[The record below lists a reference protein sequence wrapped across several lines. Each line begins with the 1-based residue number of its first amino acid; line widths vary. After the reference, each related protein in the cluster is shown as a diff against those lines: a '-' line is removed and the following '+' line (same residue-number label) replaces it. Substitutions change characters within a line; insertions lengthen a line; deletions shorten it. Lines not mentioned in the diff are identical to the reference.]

1 MRTLA
6 RFVRSHWGTL
16 LFIAL
21 LFAGTNYVVRTK
33 RPPGSMTVIEA
44 QAMDMNQSGTPV
56 GSVPVA
62 TEEVHAQPFVPTV
75 TYTGSVVAY
84 NDTDIV
90 ARVEGWVVDMPV
102 YPGDRVQQGQLL
114 MRLDS
119 RERSARLQQAEAGA
133 VAARH
138 EREAMQ
144 REAEQMRAELEEA
157 QRKRDSTR
165 AMVERARR
173 ELESAR
179 QELEMARAEREEILA
194 EIQAVEASNAY
205 WQAEDARAENLLKA
219 GAIAKEERQRTQAE
233 AARARAELSQV
244 HIRLAKAEARVKQAQ
259 AMLDAAEAQVIQAE
273 REAQAMQAGVQRATA
288 ALQAVQAKI
297 ARAVAMQGQA
307 EAARRAEAIVTSYT
321 RIVAPVSGVITERLV
336 SPGTLVMPGTVLL
349 KLRTIDR
356 VRLQANVAESDALGI
371 QAGNPVTVTIAADPR
386 FRLNARITSIF
397 YAANPE
403 SRTVTVEAIVPNHTG
418 KLLPGQYVV
427 MEIAKGTPR
436 RLISVPLSAVQR
448 DVEGKPFVWVVQR
461 DQAEGKTTYT
471 CVMHPEVQSDKPGKC
486 PKCGMDL
493 VPQRRGGEYTAHRVN
508 VTLGEGNGRRV
519 AVLSGLREG
528 DEVITQG
535 NEYLKEGDPV
545 TPVEWGLSA
554 PKRLPEPSGEMPAMP
569 GMEMS
574 PQHGGHT
581 QLLPSAGSRH
591 QQHMDTPAGPAVYA
605 CSMHPEVRSNKPGD
619 CPKCGMKLEKVEG
632 GHQH

>member
-6 RFVRSHWGTL
+6 RFVRAHWGTL

-21 LFAGTNYVVRTK
+21 LFAGTSYVVRTK

-44 QAMDMNQSGTPV
+44 QAMDMSQTGTPV

-62 TEEVHAQPFVPTV
+62 TEKVRAKLSVPTV

-114 MRLDS
+114 VRLDS
-119 RERSARLQQAEAGA
+119 RERSARLQEAEAGA
-133 VAARH
+133 SAARY

-144 REAEQMRAELEEA
+144 REAEQMRAELEEM
-157 QRKRDSTR
+157 QRKRDSAR
-165 AMVERARR
+165 AMVEKAGR

-179 QELEMARAEREEILA
+179 QELEMARAEREEMLA
-194 EIQAVEASNAY
+194 EIQAAEANNAY

-219 GAIAKEERQRTQAE
+219 GAISKEERQRTQAE
-233 AARARAELSQV
+233 AARARAELDQARV
-244 HIRLAKAEARVKQAQ
+244 RLNKAEARVKQAQ
-259 AMLDAAEAQVIQAE
+259 AMLGAAEAQLTQAQ
-273 REAQAMQAGVQRATA
+273 REAQAMQAGVQRATS
-288 ALQAVQAKI
+288 ALQAVQARI
-297 ARAVAMQGQA
+297 ARAVAMQEQA
-307 EAARRAEAIVTSYT
+307 EAARRAEAIVTDYT
-321 RIVAPVSGVITERLV
+321 RITAPVPGVITERLV

-371 QAGNPVTVTIAADPR
+371 REGNTVTVTIPADPG
-386 FRLNARITSIF
+386 FRLDTRVSSIF
-397 YAANPE
+397 YSANPQ
-403 SRTVTVEAIVPNHTG
+403 SRTVTIEAVVPNHTG

-448 DVEGKPFVWVVQR
+448 DVEGKPFVWVVQQN
-461 DQAEGKTTYT
+461 QAEGKVTYT
-471 CVMHPEVQSDKPGKC
+471 CVMHPEVKSDHPGKC

-493 VPQRRGGEYTAHRVN
+493 VPEKRGGKYIAHKVN
-508 VTLGEGNGRRV
+508 VTLGDSNGRRV

-545 TPVEWGLSA
+545 TPVEWGISG

-569 GMEMS
+569 GME
-574 PQHGGHT
+574 HGGHT
-581 QLLPSAGSRH
+581 PSPPAMNQH
-591 QQHMDTPAGPAVYA
+591 QQHTDTPAGEPTGKTVYT
-605 CSMHPEVRSNKPGD
+605 CPMHPEVRSDKPGD
-619 CPKCGMKLEKVEG
+619 CPKCGMRLEKVEG